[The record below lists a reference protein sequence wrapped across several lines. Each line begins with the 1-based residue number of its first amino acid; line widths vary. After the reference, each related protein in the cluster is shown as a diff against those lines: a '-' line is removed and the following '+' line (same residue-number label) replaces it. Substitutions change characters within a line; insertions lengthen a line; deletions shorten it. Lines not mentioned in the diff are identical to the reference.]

1 MGTSLDFAQ
10 TYSDIIG
17 YIGIFGALIGWLY
30 QLKRAS
36 DNRQMELRGLWED
49 ISVIKAVMGEI
60 ETSDSKAKKMPYEIY
75 QAHGELAIL
84 FRSVLTR
91 IISKEPNMSLKTIN
105 KWRKVGKLGS
115 DWQQKCAMIILLS
128 DELTEKELD
137 EMDEKY
143 SNWEHINHKSS
154 LDSYDVEEED
164 EEELK
169 LKNNSTKFTH
179 S

>member
-17 YIGIFGALIGWLY
+17 YLGFFGALIGWLY
-30 QLKRAS
+30 QWKRAS
-36 DNRQMELRGLWED
+36 DNKQIELRGLWED
-49 ISVIKAVMGEI
+49 LSVIKAVMGEI
-60 ETSDSKAKKMPYEIY
+60 EQADSKTKRMPYEIY

-91 IISKEPNMSLKTIN
+91 IISKEPKMTLETIN

-115 DWQQKCAMIILLS
+115 DWQQKCAMAILLS
-128 DELTEKELD
+128 DELTKKELD
-137 EMDEKY
+137 EIDEKY
-143 SNWEHINHKSS
+143 STWEQLKHNSA
-154 LDSYDVEEED
+154 LASYDIEED

>member
-75 QAHGELAIL
+75 QAHGELATL

-91 IISKEPNMSLKTIN
+91 IISKEPKMTLETIN

-115 DWQQKCAMIILLS
+115 DWQQKCAMAILLS
-128 DELTEKELD
+128 DELTKKELD
-137 EMDEKY
+137 EID
-143 SNWEHINHKSS
+143 
-154 LDSYDVEEED
+154 
-164 EEELK
+164 
-169 LKNNSTKFTH
+169 
-179 S
+179 